1 MSRYNINLLGISE
14 TRWTK
19 SGRIRPASGHT
30 ILYSGH
36 EDDSVR
42 HTKGVGFMLPAETTK
57 ALMEWEPI
65 NARLITA
72 RFYGSATNISV
83 VQEDAPTYDVE
94 PEEKEKFYAA
104 LQGTIDKLPREILL
118 SLCVT
123 TMQRLAVTT
132 QEESR

>member
-1 MSRYNINLLGISE
+1 
-14 TRWTK
+14 
-19 SGRIRPASGHT
+19 
-30 ILYSGH
+30 
-36 EDDSVR
+36 
-42 HTKGVGFMLPAETTK
+42 MLPAETTK

-83 VQEDAPTYDVE
+83 VQEDAPTNDVE

-118 SLCVT
+118 SSCVT